1 MYKDKT
7 YRNVD
12 NRQNKH
18 AHYGDEEN
26 NKKKSLVSLQ
36 EWVNVLMAAK
46 LWDKM

>member
-1 MYKDKT
+1 MYYVKEISCKYMYKDKT

-26 NKKKSLVSLQ
+26 KKKKKRV
-36 EWVNVLMAAK
+36 
-46 LWDKM
+46 